1 MVSLHS
7 TVEALHLADVLLLF
21 YARIGIMSFIFAI
34 EAHHLANVFLGE
46 VVRAALKFLL
56 LPTATSDVTTIFLPF
71 HWCDLGHHVLI
82 LLPLILNHIG

>member
-7 TVEALHLADVLLLF
+7 TVEALHLADVLLVF
-21 YARIGIMSFIFAI
+21 YALTGIMSFIFAI

-46 VVRAALKFLL
+46 VVRAALKFFL
-56 LPTATSDVTTIFLPF
+56 LPIATSDVTTIFPF
-71 HWCDLGHHVLI
+71 HWCGLGHHVLI